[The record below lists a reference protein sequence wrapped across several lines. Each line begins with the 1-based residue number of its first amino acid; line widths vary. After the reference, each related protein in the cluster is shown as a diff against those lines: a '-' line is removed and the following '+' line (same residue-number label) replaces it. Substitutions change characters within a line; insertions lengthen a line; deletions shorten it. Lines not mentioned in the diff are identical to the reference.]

1 MVRFIG
7 FGGAGGVGSAA
18 DITTTNAFTAGQFL
32 RVANAGGAL
41 EWAAAGGGG
50 SFTGNTDDIPEGS
63 TNLFFT
69 QARARSAVEAA
80 ANSMLSYSSS
90 TGVFSI
96 NATVFNEAVDDR
108 VDALIVAGT
117 GLSKSYNDSS
127 GSLTLSVDLADDS
140 VDNAAMA
147 DDAVD
152 LDQIKTASAGASGNF
167 LQRTSSGLDWAT
179 PSLTIADN
187 SITKS
192 KMADDSVG
200 LAELD
205 TDSSGSS
212 GEFLKRTGSSIDWDS
227 PTFTIADN
235 SITNAKMADSAIDL
249 AELKTTNTGSSG
261 QVLSRTSNALSW
273 ITVSQSSGSTT
284 LANLSDTDIP
294 QSITNSYPLTWNQS
308 SARWAPQPVD
318 GRIISS
324 ATIPV
329 RAMRGLTTS
338 GTDGQLVASDG
349 AGGVKFVSAS
359 SIGLSSFPEIT
370 GTLSETQDGFLMFD
384 GNNLGRQTL
393 QEVNYVVEPIHLQ
406 DLTLTGYAMVQNA
419 NPSAAG
425 QARLLL
431 ASGIWY
437 LYMIPNSGDLNAL
450 NTIFSPGFDVGIT
463 KTTDT
468 AVNFR
473 GRIQTRTTLQNTI
486 FVAAFATDTEENSG
500 TFATGDT
507 ITFRSYGRH
516 VPNENVKH
524 SISGSGSK
532 FDVLSTAGLVSWN
545 SDYWRDNAPALQYEG
560 VLPSFLVTGS
570 ESIEGNGDMKIATST
585 RTWTLRMTAAE
596 WAAIDPVC
604 RVGSRFRI
612 IDNSDGSVRQSG
624 VVESVDRTV
633 ANAGSDRVVTFV
645 YETGATGNIADSTEI
660 DDVNAVFEAAQAAA
674 NREWIQDMADGFIGA
689 GTGLSKA
696 YNDSGNA
703 LTLSVDFA
711 DSTEGNAGTSLVD
724 VMSPKRTADY
734 FNSRKATGSDLA
746 DDNTTHWMTPEEVDR
761 MIGTA
766 AKGQTF
772 TLTFET
778 DGGQLGANLSEGQIA
793 FEPGHESD
801 FQFNIKSTDA
811 LEDDMDKR
819 LRPGSPVRVQQTAQI
834 YVDGFVWWAAHSE
847 GSNLFSFAIKASG
860 RTNSGTFTD
869 GASIGVTAEGKLRRN
884 LIEGEFLTYDSIVA
898 GENVTK
904 SSLDSNNRF
913 TLSASGGGGGGSLV
927 PGSGTTLGGIR
938 SNSKIIMNNGSA
950 TLGSNSV
957 GAVEVNGLN
966 ATSSGFVTVSSG
978 SFSIGTPTG
987 GGALTYATDDEAL
1000 AGTSRTLPVNPANL
1014 RAVARH
1020 FSHTADYQGFTHTTS
1035 TGASMPLG
1043 SWNIN
1048 SNGTVAHYRA
1058 HNAEEYEA
1066 LQGEMLADEDMRME
1080 NNGQS
1085 IGFQFTSVTVHAVDG
1100 SDVGYIRCVIGRH
1113 YANPASPTL
1122 TGNWTLF
1129 ISPKQNR
1136 EVLQTAPNATIPV
1149 QALALIPAGQMR
1161 GLAAAG
1167 NSDIGLTTFGS
1178 ASDTVMEFDHRD
1190 SDGPAPDSAP
1200 EQLDDSERDGGS
1212 HAESQERRQHSHVP
1226 GERRVRMDRREHRAQ
1241 SPLPRRPQDRQR
1253 QLDGGQR
1260 QQEIQ
1265 RPERAIRRSRHQRH
1279 PVLRRRAEC
1288 VGERQLPVDDHQGQ
1302 QRPSLPHRA
1311 VDGVHG
1317 SDESLRG

>member
-7 FGGAGGVGSAA
+7 FGGAGGVGSAG

-32 RVANAGGAL
+32 RVANAAGAL

-50 SFTGNTDDIPEGS
+50 SFTGNTDDIPEGA

-69 QARARSAVEAA
+69 QTRARSAVSAA
-80 ANSMLSYSSS
+80 ANSMLAYSSS

-96 NATVFNEAVDDR
+96 SGTAFNEAVDDR
-108 VDALIVAGT
+108 VNALIVAGT
-117 GLSKSYNDSS
+117 GISKSYNDSS

-152 LDQIKTASAGASGNF
+152 LVQIKTASAGASGNF

-179 PSLTIADN
+179 PSLTIGDGT
-187 SITKS
+187 ITNAKL
-192 KMADDSVG
+192 ADDAVG
-200 LAELD
+200 LAEID
-205 TDSSGSS
+205 TASTGTA
-212 GEFLKRTGSSIDWDS
+212 GQYLKRTSNGLDWDS

-249 AELKTTNTGSSG
+249 AEIKTTNTGSSG

-284 LANLSDTDIP
+284 LGGLSDVNIP
-294 QSITNSYPLTWNQS
+294 DSVQAGLPLLATVDSTWTPGDMPGTAITS
-308 SARWAPQPVD
+308 
-318 GRIISS
+318 G
-324 ATIPV
+324 TIPI
-329 RAMRGLTTS
+329 RQMRGLTTS

-349 AGGVKFVSAS
+349 TGGVKFVSAS
-359 SIGLSSFPEIT
+359 SIGLSSFPEIA
-370 GTLSETQDGFLMFD
+370 GTLNETQDGFLMFD
-384 GNNLGRQTL
+384 GSNLGRQTL

-406 DLTLTGYAMVQNA
+406 DVSLTGYSMVQNA

-468 AVNFR
+468 GVNFR

-524 SISGSGSK
+524 SISGIGSK
-532 FDVLSTAGLVSWN
+532 FDVLSTAGIVSWN
-545 SDYWRDNAPALQYEG
+545 SGYWRDNSPALQYEAT
-560 VLPSFLVTGS
+560 LPSFLVTGG

-596 WAAIDPVC
+596 WAGIDPVC

-612 IDNSDGSVRQSG
+612 IDNSDSSVRQSG

-645 YETGATGNIADSTEI
+645 YETGATGNIADGTEI
-660 DDVNAVFEAAQAAA
+660 DDVNLIFEAAQTAA

-689 GTGLSKA
+689 GTGLSKT

-724 VMSPKRTADY
+724 VMSPRRTADY

-761 MIGTA
+761 MIGSA

-778 DGGQLGANLSEGQIA
+778 DGGALGANLSNGQIA

-801 FQFNIKSTDA
+801 FQFNVKTTDA
-811 LEDDMDKR
+811 VEDDMDVR
-819 LRPGSPVRVQQTAQI
+819 LRPGAPVRIQQSAQI
-834 YVDGFVWWAAHSE
+834 YVEGFVWWAAHSE
-847 GSNLFSFAIKASG
+847 GSNLFSFAIKSSG
-860 RTNSGTFTD
+860 RTNAGTFAD
-869 GASIGVTAEGKLRRN
+869 GASTDVTAEGKLRQD
-884 LIEGEFLTYDSIVA
+884 LIDGEFLTYDSIVA

-904 SSLDSNNRF
+904 SALDSNKRF
-913 TLSASGGGGGGSLV
+913 TLSAAGGGGGGTLV

-938 SNSKIIMNNGSA
+938 SNSRIIMNNGSA

-957 GAVEVNGLN
+957 GAVEVSGLS

-987 GGALTYATDDEAL
+987 GGALTYATDAQAL
-1000 AGTSRTLPVNPANL
+1000 AGTSRNLPINPANL

-1020 FSHTADYQGFTHTTS
+1020 FSHTSQYSGFVNTAN

-1048 SNGTVAHYRA
+1048 STGTLAYYRA
-1058 HNAEEYEA
+1058 HNADEYAA
-1066 LQGEMLADEDMRME
+1066 LQGEMLADEDMRMV
-1080 NNGQS
+1080 NATDQV
-1085 IGFQFTSVTVHAVDG
+1085 IGFQFASVSVHAIDG

-1113 YANPASPTL
+1113 YAHPNSPTL
-1122 TGNWTLF
+1122 TGNWTLY

-1136 EVLQTAPNATIPV
+1136 EVLQNAPEATIPLM
-1149 QALALIPAGQMR
+1149 ALATIPAGQLQ
-1161 GLAAAG
+1161 GLSAAG
-1167 NSDIGLTTFGS
+1167 NNGIGTTTFGTISDTDFAS
-1178 ASDTVMEFDHRD
+1178 ASLSPTRAGLLPIPHPN
-1190 SDGPAPDSAP
+1190 SASTPAGTGERTFRPKSAASTFLCIANVGFGWVGSNTSP
-1200 EQLDDSERDGGS
+1200 KVHFILARRVGGS
-1212 HAESQERRQHSHVP
+1212 GGTWVVANKKENVVNGTAP
-1226 GERRVRMDRREHRAQ
+1226 GGDINVT
-1241 SPLPRRPQDRQR
+1241 PF
-1253 QLDGGQR
+1253 
-1260 QQEIQ
+1260 
-1265 RPERAIRRSRHQRH
+1265 
-1279 PVLRRRAEC
+1279 
-1288 VGERQLPVDDHQGQ
+1288 
-1302 QRPSLPHRA
+1302 A
-1311 VDGVHG
+1311 VDAPNTTQEVTYRWMIV
-1317 SDESLRG
+1317 RGNTTTIYPISQSVAFAEVTNL